1 MTRLLLVI
9 GCLVL
14 FALVL
19 LGLRLGWRH
28 RAQRQSGLP
37 ALTPAPVELGAARLA
52 PMTGLYVG
60 TAYARSWQDRVVAGG
75 LGRRAA
81 ATATLHA
88 AGLLIERDGDE
99 SLFIAATDV
108 VDAGLAAG
116 LAGKVVGAGG
126 LLVVRWRLGADELDT
141 GMRADDKTAYPDWVR
156 ALTAAATPNQAA
168 QNQPAVLD
176 QPINERDG
184 AEL

>member
-1 MTRLLLVI
+1 MTRLLLVL
-9 GCLVL
+9 GCVIL

-19 LGLRLGWRH
+19 LGLRLGWQH
-28 RAQRQSGLP
+28 RARRQSSLP
-37 ALTPAPVELGAARLA
+37 ALPPAPADLGAIRLA

-60 TAYARSWQDRVVAGG
+60 TAYATSWQDRVVVGG

-99 SLFIAATDV
+99 QVFIAADDI

-126 LLVVRWRLGADELDT
+126 LLVVRWRLGADQLDT
-141 GMRADDKTAYPDWVR
+141 GLRADDKTAYPDWVR
-156 ALTAAATPNQAA
+156 ALTAPALPH
-168 QNQPAVLD
+168 QPAVRN
-176 QPINERDG
+176 QPSNERDG